1 VTPRV
6 VAVGLL
12 LPLTA
17 SAHLMVAQHGTLNV
31 AGDGAF
37 VVLSLPASAFPWADD
52 DHDGRLSAAE
62 FQAHQPELNAA
73 VLAGA
78 RLTDEHG
85 ALPLEG
91 LLLGLS
97 PDDEA
102 RAQPARQVMA
112 LGRFALAKP
121 SSPMA
126 LTLTLFGDTPETQAE
141 AITIT
146 RGRDSQLAL
155 FTPARTRQPLFP
167 SSFVALADAFALGA
181 RHILEGADHLL
192 FLLVVLAAGGGW
204 RRVALTLTCFTLGH
218 AATLALGVLGGVEVS
233 SRLVEPAIALTIVA
247 VALLDWRRR
256 SRCDPSTSS
265 ARLALVFGC
274 ALIHGLALASGLRA
288 LGGDHRSVV
297 AVLVGFNL
305 GIEAGQLAVTALAA
319 VLALAVLRGLGAK
332 RVALAQQVASVLSI
346 ATGWV
351 WFMQRIVEF

>member
-1 VTPRV
+1 MSGRAGVL
-6 VAVGLL
+6 ALL

-17 SAHLMVAQHGTLNV
+17 SAHLMVAQHGTLNLV
-31 AGDGAF
+31 GDGGF
-37 VVLSLPASAFPWADD
+37 LVLSLPASAFPWADE

-62 FQAHQPELNAA
+62 FQAHQPQLNAA
-73 VLAGA
+73 VLEGA

-85 ALPLEG
+85 ALSLEG

-102 RAQPARQVMA
+102 RAQPARHVMA
-112 LGRFALAKP
+112 LGRFALTNP
-121 SSPMA
+121 SAPMA
-126 LTLTLFGDTPETQAE
+126 LTLTLFGETPETQAE

-146 RGRDSQLAL
+146 RGRDSQLAI
-155 FTPARTRQPLFP
+155 FTPARTRQRLFP
-167 SSFVALADAFALGA
+167 SWVVVLSDAFVLGA

-218 AATLALGVLGGVEVS
+218 AATLAVSMLGGVEVS
-233 SRLVEPAIALTIVA
+233 ARVVEPAIALTIVA

-256 SRCDPSTSS
+256 SRRERSRSA

-288 LGGDHRSVV
+288 LGGEHRSVV
-297 AVLVGFNL
+297 AVLLGFNL
-305 GIEAGQLAVTALAA
+305 GVEAGQLGVTALAA
-319 VLALAVLRGLGAK
+319 VLTIAVRRGLGAR
-332 RVALAQQVASVLSI
+332 RVVLAHQVASVVAI
-346 ATGWV
+346 ATGCV
-351 WFMQRIVEF
+351 WFMQRIVGP